1 MAGSV
6 QNDFITNQ
14 ETKMRLLKNTHRRI
28 GLRQLLTTAAVASA
42 GSLLSG
48 ALLLGSG
55 GAWAQAAYPSKPIR
69 LVVPFTPG
77 GVTDTSGRLIA
88 EQLSKRLGQQVVV
101 DNKPGASGT
110 IGTQLVATAEPDG
123 YTLLLGFDGTLVI
136 NPHVFPKV
144 GFDTAKDFA
153 PIGKIGDAI
162 LILVSHPGVAAKS
175 LKEVIALSKTQAGGL
190 SYGTSGTGGTP
201 HIAGE
206 LLKQRTGANLTHIP
220 YKGGGQ
226 AMTDVLGGNIPLVYT
241 AVAGAIQHV
250 KSGKLHAVAVSSA
263 QRASSLPDVPTFI
276 ENGVTDFDINS
287 WVGLLAPAK
296 TPKPVLDK
304 LNTELNAVLNDPAVR
319 ERLSVLGIT
328 ASPGSADKFGQ
339 EMQRDLGRFGAVVKS
354 ANIKA
359 E

>member
-1 MAGSV
+1 MPILKSLPRRHWLQTVLAASISASLALGAG
-6 QNDFITNQ
+6 
-14 ETKMRLLKNTHRRI
+14 
-28 GLRQLLTTAAVASA
+28 TAA
-42 GSLLSG
+42 
-48 ALLLGSG
+48 
-55 GAWAQAAYPSKPIR
+55 AQATYPNKPIR
-69 LVVPFTPG
+69 LVVPFATG

-88 EQLSKRLGQQVVV
+88 EQLSKRLGQQVIV
-101 DNKPGASGT
+101 DNKPGASGN

-123 YTLLLGFDGTLVI
+123 YTLLLGFDGTMVI

-162 LILVSHPGVAAKS
+162 LILVSHPGVPAKT
-175 LKEVIALSKTQAGGL
+175 LKEVIALSKTQSGGL

-206 LLKQRTGANLTHIP
+206 LFKQRTGANLTHIP

-226 AMTDVLGGNIPLVYT
+226 AMTDLLGGTIPLVYT
-241 AVAGAIQHV
+241 AVAGAVAHV

-263 QRASSLPDVPTFI
+263 QRAPSLPDVPTFI
-276 ENGVTDFDINS
+276 EAGVADFDINS

-296 TPKPVLDK
+296 TPRAIVEK
-304 LNTELNAVLNDPAVR
+304 LNNELNAVLNDPVVR
-319 ERLSVLGIT
+319 ERLNTLGIT
-328 ASPGSADKFGQ
+328 PTPGGPEKFGRD
-339 EMQRDLGRFGAVVKS
+339 MARDLARYGQVVKA

>member
-1 MAGSV
+1 MKISLCSR
-6 QNDFITNQ
+6 FIHKRQ
-14 ETKMRLLKNTHRRI
+14 WLK
-28 GLRQLLTTAAVASA
+28 LASA
-42 GSLLSG
+42 GVVG
-48 ALLLGSG
+48 AVLCVTQ
-55 GAWAQAAYPSKPIR
+55 AVAQSYPSKPIR

-101 DNKPGASGT
+101 DNKPGASGN
-110 IGTQLVATAEPDG
+110 IGTQMVAAAEPDG

-153 PIGKIGDAI
+153 PVGKIGDAV
-162 LILVSHPGVAAKS
+162 LILVAYPGAPIKT
-175 LKEVIALSKTQAGGL
+175 LKDVINLSKTQSGGL

-206 LLKQRTGANLTHIP
+206 LLKERTGANLVHIP

-241 AVAGAIQHV
+241 AIAGAIQHV
-250 KSGKLHAVAVSSA
+250 KSGKLHPVAVSSA

-276 ENGVTDFDINS
+276 ESGLSDFDINS
-287 WVGLLAPAK
+287 WVGVLAPAK
-296 TPKPVLDK
+296 TPKAIVDK
-304 LNTELNAVLNDPAVR
+304 LNAELNAVLSDPAVR
-319 ERLSVLGIT
+319 ERLNGMGIAAT
-328 ASPGSADKFGQ
+328 PGSAEKFAQ
-339 EMQRDLGRFGAVVKS
+339 EMQRDLTRYGSVVKS
-354 ANIKA
+354 AGIKLDQ
-359 E
+359 

>member
-1 MAGSV
+1 MPMKTTTPRRQWLQTTLRTALMAAACG
-6 QNDFITNQ
+6 
-14 ETKMRLLKNTHRRI
+14 
-28 GLRQLLTTAAVASA
+28 GLALGASTA
-42 GSLLSG
+42 L
-48 ALLLGSG
+48 
-55 GAWAQAAYPSKPIR
+55 AQAAYPAKPIR
-69 LVVPFTPG
+69 LVVPFATG

-88 EQLSKRLGQQVVV
+88 EQLSKRLGQQVIV
-101 DNKPGASGT
+101 DNKPGASGN
-110 IGTQLVATAEPDG
+110 IGTQMVAGAEPDG

-162 LILVSHPGVAAKS
+162 LILVSHPGVPAKT
-175 LKEVIALSKTQAGGL
+175 LQQVIALSKTQSGGL

-226 AMTDVLGGNIPLVYT
+226 AMIDVMGGNIPLVYT

-263 QRASSLPDVPTFI
+263 QRAPSMPDVPTFI
-276 ENGVTDFDINS
+276 EAGVSDFDINS

-296 TPKPVLDK
+296 TPRAIVDK
-304 LNTELNAVLNDPAVR
+304 LNAELNAVLNDPAVR
-319 ERLSVLGIT
+319 ERLNTLGIA
-328 ASPGSADKFGQ
+328 ASPGGPERFGRD
-339 EMQRDLGRFGAVVKS
+339 MARDLSRYAAVVKA

>member
-1 MAGSV
+1 MKISMYSRLIHKRHWLKLAGASFV
-6 QNDFITNQ
+6 GAVLCATQ
-14 ETKMRLLKNTHRRI
+14 
-28 GLRQLLTTAAVASA
+28 AVAQS
-42 GSLLSG
+42 
-48 ALLLGSG
+48 
-55 GAWAQAAYPSKPIR
+55 YPSKPIR

-101 DNKPGASGT
+101 DNKPGASGN
-110 IGTQLVATAEPDG
+110 IGTQMVASAEPDG

-153 PIGKIGDAI
+153 PVGKIGDAV
-162 LILVSHPGVAAKS
+162 LILVAYPGTPTKT
-175 LKEVIALSKTQAGGL
+175 LKDVINLSKTQSGGL

-206 LLKQRTGANLTHIP
+206 LLKERTGANLVHIP

-241 AVAGAIQHV
+241 AIAGAIQHI
-250 KSGKLHAVAVSSA
+250 KTGKLHPVAVSSA
-263 QRASSLPDVPTFI
+263 QRASSLPEVPTFI
-276 ENGVTDFDINS
+276 ESGLPDFDISS

-296 TPKPVLDK
+296 TPKAIVDK
-304 LNTELNAVLNDPAVR
+304 LNAELNAVLSDPAVR
-319 ERLSVLGIT
+319 ERLNGMGIAAT
-328 ASPGSADKFGQ
+328 PSSADKFAQ
-339 EMQRDLGRFGAVVKS
+339 EIQRDLTRYASVVKS
-354 ANIKA
+354 AGIKLDQ
-359 E
+359 